1 MRYLLILLLFAS
13 CSQLYIPNTRNAP
26 LFREQGEAQ
35 LSAYLTGGGLEAQ
48 AAYALT
54 DHVAAIGSYAY
65 GKSNQNNPD
74 YTQKNSYGEIGLGYY
89 DRSRS
94 ARYEIFGGY
103 GFGQGTTYDQYYFF
117 GVNNSVVAT
126 GKMNRIFVQPTIG
139 TNNRDFNIFF
149 TPRLS
154 WVNYTEFTS
163 STGTVVKPNEKAHLF
178 LEPALTTKFRLT
190 GNIHGIFQLGMTI
203 PLPSEVYFAYAPLI
217 VTIGLQIDTG
227 GLRTR
232 VY

>member
-13 CSQLYIPNTRNAP
+13 CTQLYIPNTRNAP

-65 GKSNQNNPD
+65 GQSNQTNPD

-103 GFGQGTTYDQYYFF
+103 GDRK
-117 GVNNSVVAT
+117 SVV
-126 GKMNRIFVQPTIG
+126 
-139 TNNRDFNIFF
+139 
-149 TPRLS
+149 
-154 WVNYTEFTS
+154 
-163 STGTVVKPNEKAHLF
+163 
-178 LEPALTTKFRLT
+178 
-190 GNIHGIFQLGMTI
+190 
-203 PLPSEVYFAYAPLI
+203 
-217 VTIGLQIDTG
+217 
-227 GLRTR
+227 
-232 VY
+232 